1 MVMVMVMVMLFLCYM
16 FLLPVGFKE
25 SSGPVRSGP
34 VRSGPVRS
42 GPVWSGLGELLSVR
56 RFVTLAHFRCST
68 HFITSSSVVTWEGDT
83 VQLEIQTGGS
93 TFI

>member
-1 MVMVMVMVMLFLCYM
+1 MVMVMLFLCYM

-25 SSGPVRSGP
+25 S
-34 VRSGPVRS
+34 SGPVRS